1 MCTQDERNRRSSM
14 TLVMMDMTLVMMG
27 MTLVLNMSTVNL
39 ESTEFLYICQQPI
52 LSKMH
57 PRSL

>member
-1 MCTQDERNRRSSM
+1 M